1 MKWNPMAE
9 IRREHTPVGD
19 NAVARGDIFRAIY
32 VYLYLALRNRVFN
45 CKLHHGS
52 SFVLDVTCGLCSEV
66 SVISALINFRF
77 VPTRS

>member
-32 VYLYLALRNRVFN
+32 VFISISLYVTAYLIASYTTEVR
-45 CKLHHGS
+45 
-52 SFVLDVTCGLCSEV
+52 LCSMWRAV
-66 SVISALINFRF
+66 YVVKFPLYQL
-77 VPTRS
+77 